1 MVDQDESF
9 EEVMKSYWKWIY
21 PWLTTTDHKYIGTLY
36 IVTGFAWFFIGGV
49 LGLLIRWQLYEPRVD
64 GDFLTYQEYNSTFTM
79 HGTTMIFMA
88 AMPIIFGFANYLI
101 PLQIG
106 ARDLA
111 FPRLN
116 SFGYW
121 LLPTGGIVLYMGY
134 FTGGAGDV
142 GWTGYAPYSS
152 GASATRPGTDFWV
165 AGQLMLGS
173 FFNTNCS

>member
-1 MVDQDESF
+1 MNSRSDGE
-9 EEVMKSYWKWIY
+9 Y
-21 PWLTTTDHKYIGTLY
+21 PTH
-36 IVTGFAWFFIGGV
+36 
-49 LGLLIRWQLYEPRVD
+49 
-64 GDFLTYQEYNSTFTM
+64 QEYNSTFTM

-116 SFGYW
+116 ALSYW
-121 LLPTGGIVLYMGY
+121 LLPTGGIVIYAGY

-142 GWTGYAPYSS
+142 GWTGYTPYAS
-152 GASATRPGTDFWV
+152 GATATRPGTDF
-165 AGQLMLGS
+165 LGCWS
-173 FFNTNCS
+173 NYVRGLFNTYCN